1 MQFSKK
7 AIIYMQTKKV
17 VPLNHPAPE
26 FWALEPD
33 DLRIQVQSAFT
44 RLCEADGKI
53 LRQRLLSGLAEA
65 GMHIG
70 ASLFMLGIPASS
82 LDELTPS
89 DMGKLLRY
97 TRINSPAVIEAVAE
111 PLADLF
117 VVKRERV
124 LVN

>member
-1 MQFSKK
+1 MQISKK
-7 AIIYMQTKKV
+7 VSIYMQTKNV
-17 VPLNHPAPE
+17 VPLNCPAPE
-26 FWALEPD
+26 FWVLEPD
-33 DLRIQVQSAFT
+33 DLRNQVQRAFT
-44 RLCEADGKI
+44 RLCEADSKI

-65 GMHIG
+65 GIHIG

-97 TRINSPAVIEAVAE
+97 TRINSPAVIEALAE
-111 PLADLF
+111 PLSDLF
-117 VVKRERV
+117 VVKREPT

>member
-1 MQFSKK
+1 MQISKK
-7 AIIYMQTKKV
+7 ASIYMQMKKA
-17 VPLNHPAPE
+17 VPLNRPAPE

-33 DLRIQVQSAFT
+33 DLRNQVQRAFT
-44 RLCEADGKI
+44 RLCEADSKI

-65 GMHIG
+65 GMNIG

-97 TRINSPAVIEAVAE
+97 TRINSPAVIEALAE

-117 VVKRERV
+117 AVKRERG
-124 LVN
+124 LIN